1 MSAPFLLVLRA
12 SMTLSLYTFM
22 VWAFLLL
29 WRSLKTQS
37 ELLAIRKTPPLALT
51 FHLPEG
57 GLITRHFRNPE
68 IVLGRDPHC
77 DVYLDNDTVSAQ
89 HARLSYHHGQWWL
102 EDLASTNGTTL
113 NGDTVNTATIVVSG
127 DEVHCGKALLKIR
140 FALDDLSPN
149 TREIHYPEKL
159 ET

>member
-1 MSAPFLLVLRA
+1 MSAPFLLFLRA
-12 SMTLSLYTFM
+12 AMTLSLYAFM

-29 WRSLKTQS
+29 WRNLKIQG

-51 FHLPEG
+51 FSTPDGKLQ
-57 GLITRHFRNPE
+57 TRHFRNPE
-68 IVLGRDPHC
+68 ITLGRDPHC
-77 DVYLDNDTVSAQ
+77 DVYMENETVSAH

-113 NGDTVNTATIVVSG
+113 NGETVETPTIIVNN
-127 DEVHCGKALLKIR
+127 DEIHCGKAELRIR

-149 TREIHYPEKL
+149 TRQI
-159 ET
+159 